1 MEEKKKEGEAGKKL
15 TYEQLEAVAS
25 QLSDQAKKL
34 YERLQEA
41 NMSNAFR
48 RLDYLFK
55 VIEFGPMFP
64 DSFVERCAGEIQ
76 AMMYTPENQEDAQDA
91 PDAPEGKE
99 GEEA

>member
-1 MEEKKKEGEAGKKL
+1 MEGKKKEGEAGNKL

-55 VIEFGPMFP
+55 VVEFGPMFP

-76 AMMYTPENQEDAQDA
+76 AMMYAPEGKEDAGDA
-91 PDAPEGKE
+91 SEGKE

>member
-64 DSFVERCAGEIQ
+64 DGFVERCAGEIQ
-76 AMMYTPENQEDAQDA
+76 AMMYAPEGQEDAGDV
-91 PDAPEGKE
+91 PEGKE

>member
-1 MEEKKKEGEAGKKL
+1 MEGKKKEGEAGNKL

-55 VIEFGPMFP
+55 VVEFGPMFP

-76 AMMYTPENQEDAQDA
+76 AMMYAPEGQEDSGDV
-91 PDAPEGKE
+91 PEGKE

>member
-1 MEEKKKEGEAGKKL
+1 MEGKKKEGEAGNKL

-34 YERLQEA
+34 YEKLQEA

-55 VIEFGPMFP
+55 VVEFGPMFP

-76 AMMYTPENQEDAQDA
+76 AMMYAPEGQEDDG
-91 PDAPEGKE
+91 DIPEGKE